1 MVALLNYT
9 SPNLMQVRSPVACD
23 SEDKKGMEETI
34 VERGG
39 IVSVRF
45 ADDIQAVR
53 EIPNRKCFS
62 EQEIRDLYL
71 SKFEQKMIHRN
82 IVSVVRKCV
91 EENDGEQLCDA
102 EDDDLR
108 GLEFLTRPHVERV
121 RRLNRAVSA
130 VLRRQRTCKID
141 EKWLS
146 ISYRP
151 FSEAAARMAH
161 KRGLR
166 DQELVPSPVPR
177 QVVMVR

>member
-9 SPNLMQVRSPVACD
+9 SPNLVQVRSPVACD
-23 SEDKKGMEETI
+23 CEDKKEEEEPI

-39 IVSVRF
+39 TVSVRF
-45 ADDIQAVR
+45 ADNIQAVR

-82 IVSVVRKCV
+82 IVSIVRKFV
-91 EENDGEQLCDA
+91 EEKNGEQLCDA

-108 GLEFLTRPHVERV
+108 GLEFCTRQHVERV
-121 RRLNRAVSA
+121 RRLKRAISA
-130 VLRRQRTCKID
+130 VLRRQTTCKID
-141 EKWLS
+141 EQWLS
-146 ISYRP
+146 IAYRP
-151 FSEAAARMAH
+151 LSEAAARMAH

-177 QVVMVR
+177 QIVMVR